1 MEVLEGSGG
10 VFVTGLRGAVRRRLA
25 VELRIVG
32 SPLAVQPGAV
42 PTTHALA
49 SEAAVCTRIRT
60 SVRTFGQGSES
71 STSHATG
78 CRSSDATL

>member
-1 MEVLEGSGG
+1 VEVLEGRGG
-10 VFVTGLRGAVRRRLA
+10 VFATGLRGAARRRLA

-49 SEAAVCTRIRT
+49 LEAAECT
-60 SVRTFGQGSES
+60 GSETTIKRS
-71 STSHATG
+71 VWTG
-78 CRSSDATL
+78 R